1 MNIQEVEMRAL
12 PYVQVLHAFCVV
24 DPTLCAPVSNPSQF
38 VVTLQPYLK
47 SQVDFISLV
56 LMYHCTLRSIQGLLS
71 HLDLHATVILCL

>member
-1 MNIQEVEMRAL
+1 MFRILTCQVEEMNIQEVEMRAL

-56 LMYHCTLRSIQGLLS
+56 LMYHCI
-71 HLDLHATVILCL
+71 